1 MPFFTIGMNR
11 AHIKPVDKYLA
22 TLLTLLVVGGF
33 IIFNSAS
40 LGLLA
45 KNGNQFSSVA
55 FTQTF
60 FGLFLGTLACLII
73 SRWDYSN
80 FKKFAWPI
88 LILSFL
94 ATLAV
99 FIPHVGFAHGGAIR
113 WIQIGSFTF
122 QPSELLKIA
131 VIIFLSAWY
140 SVKKGSASTFSKGTL
155 PLLIIVAV
163 VGAVL
168 LAQPDTDNFFV
179 TVFGALAVYLAAGG
193 KVKHVVAIGLVGVLL
208 LTALAIQRP
217 YIRARLNIFANPN
230 TNVLGSGYQAKQS
243 LIAVGSGGLIGRGF
257 GKSIQKYTYL
267 PEPIG
272 DSVFAVAAEEFG
284 FVGATFIVLVFVFF
298 SMRALRVAAHTE
310 DSFGR
315 LVVVGIVILLI
326 SQAFLN
332 IGAMLGVL
340 PLTGITLPFVS
351 HGASSLLVMLAEM
364 GIVLAVSRKSA

>member
-1 MPFFTIGMNR
+1 MKSAR
-11 AHIKPVDKYLA
+11 LKPVDKYLA
-22 TLLTLLVVGGF
+22 TLLAALVIGGF
-33 IIFNSAS
+33 TVFSSAT

-45 KNGNQFSSVA
+45 KNVSQFSSVTS
-55 FTQTF
+55 TQTI
-60 FGLFLGTLACLII
+60 FGLLLGTLACIII
-73 SRWDYSN
+73 SRWDYKI

-88 LILSFL
+88 LLIGFA

-99 FIPHVGFAHGGAIR
+99 FIPHLGFAHGGAVR
-113 WIQIGSFTF
+113 WIHIGSFTF

-140 SVKKGSASTFSKGTL
+140 SVKKGSAETFKMGTL
-155 PLLIIVAV
+155 PLLIIIGAA
-163 VGAVL
+163 GAVL

-179 TVFGALAVYLAAGG
+179 TVFGAIAVYLTAGG
-193 KVKHVVAIGLVGVLL
+193 KIKHVLVMGLISILL
-208 LTALAIQRP
+208 LTVLAIERP

-243 LIAVGSGGLIGRGF
+243 LIAVGSGGLLGRGF
-257 GKSIQKYTYL
+257 GGSIQKFTYL

-272 DSVFAVAAEEFG
+272 DSIFAVAAEEFG
-284 FVGATFIVLVFVFF
+284 FLGATIIILLFVLF
-298 SMRALRVAAHTE
+298 SMRCLRVAAHTE

-315 LVVVGIVILLI
+315 LLVVGIVILLI

-351 HGASSLLVMLAEM
+351 HGASSLLVVLAEM
-364 GIVLAVSRKSA
+364 GIVLAISRKTT